1 MKTVSSSVTPEL
13 AEELRAYAAKYG
25 LSVST
30 AIRGILEKWAIC
42 SGPTGTL
49 SEESFPDNR
58 KNRPKGFLER
68 FFG

>member
-13 AEELRAYAAKYG
+13 AEELKIYAAKHG

-42 SGPTGTL
+42 WGPTGTL
-49 SEESFPDNR
+49 SEESFPDSR
-58 KNRPKGFLER
+58 QAQPKGFLER
-68 FFG
+68 FFR